1 MASQKTEDLINKVG
15 GRFMLVALMQKRVRE
30 LKKGAK
36 PLVEVF
42 PKQSYKDIALAEIA
56 QDKISLEPFEPQKE
70 DYFDIEED
78 LFDLPD

>member
-1 MASQKTEDLINKVG
+1 MESRKTEDLINKVG

-36 PLVEVF
+36 PLVEVL
-42 PKQSYKDIALAEIA
+42 PGQSYKHIALSEIA
-56 QDKISLEPFEPQKE
+56 EDKIILEPFEAEKE